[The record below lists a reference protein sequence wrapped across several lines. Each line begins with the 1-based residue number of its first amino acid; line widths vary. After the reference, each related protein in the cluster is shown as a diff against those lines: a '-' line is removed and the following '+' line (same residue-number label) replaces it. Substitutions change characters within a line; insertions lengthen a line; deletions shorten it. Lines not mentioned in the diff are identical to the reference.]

1 MADDLLGD
9 SSYGEETAED
19 PAADFLAREQDE
31 LAELGEDLEGVG
43 NADEGDN
50 FDLLEDSTEPV
61 VNGFGEEENDS
72 SSAQQSAASLLS
84 RQEEPESVK
93 KWREE
98 KAALLEKMDEEEREA
113 IQEWR
118 EQAKKELNDW
128 YDRRDEQLGK
138 TKSTNRADEEEFVS
152 DRDDTSKPGHDWEKV
167 CKACDFNPKGTKNNK
182 DVSRMRSIFLQLKQ
196 NPLVRD

>member
-19 PAADFLAREQDE
+19 PAADFLAREQDD

-50 FDLLEDSTEPV
+50 FDMLGESTEPV
-61 VNGFGEEENDS
+61 INGFGEETDS
-72 SSAQQSAASLLS
+72 SSTQQPAPSIMT

-98 KAALLEKMDEEEREA
+98 KAALLEKMDEEERVA
-113 IQEWR
+113 IEEWR

-152 DRDDTSKPGHDWEKV
+152 DRDDTSKPGHEWEKV
-167 CKACDFNPKGTKNNK
+167 CKACDFNPKGTKNTK